1 MTATTALTAQ
11 DTKGVYGIHYVPS
24 EFVKQQM
31 DLCFDDIGVDVV
43 KTGMLASA
51 STIRKVAEALEA
63 HGRPLSVVDPV
74 MVSTSGS
81 QLLPLAAVKVLCEH
95 LLPLTTVLTPN
106 IPEAQLLLKVSTE
119 KDFSEPQSL
128 DDLIDMAKQVQTLG
142 SKWVLLKGGHLPL
155 TKAHVVS
162 KDTDEMAVIV
172 DILYDGTRIS
182 LIESE
187 YIETQSTH
195 GTGCSL
201 ASAIACGLAL
211 SHDVPTAVKI
221 ACQYVEKG
229 IRTAVLIGKGNGPIN
244 HFHTMP
250 VLPLRSVLGL
260 ED

>member
-1 MTATTALTAQ
+1 
-11 DTKGVYGIHYVPS
+11 
-24 EFVKQQM
+24 
-31 DLCFDDIGVDVV
+31 
-43 KTGMLASA
+43 
-51 STIRKVAEALEA
+51 
-63 HGRPLSVVDPV
+63 

-201 ASAIACGLAL
+201 ACASWASSFLSLLHADSVVAAIACGLAL